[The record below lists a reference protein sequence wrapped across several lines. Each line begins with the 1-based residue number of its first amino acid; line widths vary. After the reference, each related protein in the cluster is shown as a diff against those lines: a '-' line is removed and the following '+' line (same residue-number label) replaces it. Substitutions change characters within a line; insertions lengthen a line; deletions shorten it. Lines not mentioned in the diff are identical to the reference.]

1 MSSPT
6 LPPGSAG
13 SAAWARPA
21 GGRIAVSRTAILCLG
36 AAAAAL
42 ALAVVGVV
50 VGDFPVPARR
60 AIATALWDRGG
71 EYDFVVNS
79 LRMPRIMVALLAG
92 ACLALSGALF
102 QSLIDNPLVSPDII
116 GIDTGAAAAAV
127 VILAVGLDLRL
138 LPVAAFAGAAAAA
151 ALIFALAWRRGTSGG
166 RLVLVGIGV
175 SALLSAVITYM
186 LVRFPIERV
195 SAAARWQAGTLA
207 GSSWDDVRTLAV
219 GLAVLAPA
227 AFALVRRLRVM
238 QLGDDAAAALGVP
251 LERSRMTVVGV
262 GCGLAAIVVAV
273 VGPLGFVALLVPHVA
288 RAMAGTL
295 TAGVLL
301 LTALLGSVMLLS
313 ADLIAQRLFAPTV
326 LPAGVVTAAMGGP
339 YLLFVLRKFNRGA

>member
-1 MSSPT
+1 MSSASLQPGEAPGLRRPLPT
-6 LPPGSAG
+6 GAG
-13 SAAWARPA
+13 ATR
-21 GGRIAVSRTAILCLG
+21 RTAILCLG
-36 AAAAAL
+36 AAITAL
-42 ALAVVGVV
+42 ALAAVAVV
-50 VGDFPVPARR
+50 VGDFPVPARS
-60 AIATALWDRGG
+60 AIATALWDRGS

-79 LRMPRIMVALLAG
+79 LRVPRILVALLAG

-127 VILAVGLDLRL
+127 TILAAGLDLRL
-138 LPVAAFAGAAAAA
+138 VPVAAFAGAVAAA
-151 ALIFALAWRRGTSGG
+151 ALIFTLAWRRGASGG

-207 GSSWDDVRTLAV
+207 GSSWGDVRTLAA

-227 AFALVRRLRVM
+227 AFVLVRRLRVM

-251 LERSRMTVVGV
+251 LERSRMMVVGA

-288 RAMAGTL
+288 RAMAGAL

-301 LTALLGSVMLLS
+301 LTALLGSVMLLA
-313 ADLIAQRLFAPTV
+313 ADLVAQRLFAPTV

-339 YLLFVLRKFNRGA
+339 YLLLVLRRFNRGA

>member
-1 MSSPT
+1 M
-6 LPPGSAG
+6 
-13 SAAWARPA
+13 
-21 GGRIAVSRTAILCLG
+21 LCVG
-36 AAAAAL
+36 AAGAAL
-42 ALAVVGVV
+42 ALAVMGVV
-50 VGDFPVPARR
+50 VGDFPVPARS

-79 LRMPRIMVALLAG
+79 LRVPRIMVALLAG
-92 ACLALSGALF
+92 ACLALAGALF

-116 GIDTGAAAAAV
+116 GIDTGAAAGAV
-127 VILAVGLDLRL
+127 AILAVGLDSRL
-138 LPVAAFAGAAAAA
+138 VPLAAFAGAVGAAT
-151 ALIFALAWRRGTSGG
+151 LIFALAWRRGAGGG

-186 LVRFPIERV
+186 LVRFPIETV
-195 SAAARWQAGTLA
+195 SAAARWQAGTLS
-207 GSSWDDVRTLAV
+207 GSSWEDARILAA
-219 GLAVLAPA
+219 GLAVLAPMA
-227 AFALVRRLRVM
+227 LVLVRRLRVM
-238 QLGDDAAAALGVP
+238 QLGDEAAAALGVP
-251 LERSRMTVVGV
+251 LEHSRAMVVAV

-295 TAGVLL
+295 TVGVMV

-313 ADLIAQRLFAPTV
+313 ADLVAQRLFAPTV

-339 YLLFVLRKFNRGA
+339 YLLLVLRKFNRGA